1 MHKFNRVVE
10 MKELEVN
17 CITKS
22 KHATGHEHITQ
33 IGNNA
38 NRWRLSHEIAIQRI
52 ETKVEAYYTVDAETR
67 KRAYIGVVRLAGK
80 PPYLRAFGYDG
91 WTDAL
96 LAQGECGAA
105 CVLVA

>member
-1 MHKFNRVVE
+1 

-52 ETKVEAYYTVDAETR
+52 ETKVEAYYTVDKVTR
-67 KRAYIGVVRLAGK
+67 KRAYIGVVRSAGK
-80 PPYLRAFGYDG
+80 APYLRAFGYDG
-91 WTDAL
+91 WTDEL
-96 LAQGECGAA
+96 LAQSECGAE